1 MYFLLFMS
9 CIFNVSITL
18 EQLKATLDEKL
29 TPIKSKI
36 DELRSKVT
44 EAMKFI
50 TLASSKYDEL
60 LTKFAI
66 HDKENKELIKENQ
79 ILRGTVRDME
89 SKLSQLSDTCNDLEQ
104 YSRRDCVEILGIPF
118 HRDEDTN
125 KIVRNVGNL
134 IGVHIEEK
142 DISIS
147 HRLPTRKLYRDQ
159 GNVYNNSAIIVKFLH
174 HDVKEQLYQARA
186 RIALKS
192 CTSTDI

>member
-1 MYFLLFMS
+1 M
-9 CIFNVSITL
+9 SITL

-29 TPIKSKI
+29 TPIKSEI

-44 EAMKFI
+44 KAMKFI

-60 LTKFAI
+60 LTKVSI

-118 HRDEDTN
+118 H
-125 KIVRNVGNL
+125 
-134 IGVHIEEK
+134 
-142 DISIS
+142 
-147 HRLPTRKLYRDQ
+147 
-159 GNVYNNSAIIVKFLH
+159 
-174 HDVKEQLYQARA
+174 
-186 RIALKS
+186 
-192 CTSTDI
+192 